1 MANPLDYTRLVIKMS
16 SKPTKDGSRKVPILH
31 PNGKKVGEVALSQ
44 RPFPDKILRRARFPE
59 FFRKF
64 FVFFP
69 NFALKFEVKILDS
82 EGKLLL
88 RMEKPF
94 SFKKFI
100 LSIYDQA
107 GRKLGVL
114 EKVPP
119 DTSID
124 EVSKKSEYHL
134 FDYKGKLVGIFRGD
148 WGAWNMQILDSNQK
162 AVGKLSKSY
171 TDVNKVIHGYTDIF
185 AAEIYEFADD
195 VKFRVLIMGV
205 ASAMDIIAKE

>member
-1 MANPLDYTRLVIKMS
+1 MANPLDYTRLIIKMI
-16 SKPTKDGSRKVPILH
+16 SKTSKDGSCKMPILH
-31 PNGKKVGEVALSQ
+31 PNGKKIGEVALSQ
-44 RPFPDKILRRARFPE
+44 RPFPDNFLRRAGFPE

-69 NFALKFEVKILDS
+69 YFALKFEVKILDS
-82 EGKLLL
+82 EGNLLL
-88 RMEKPF
+88 RMEKHF
-94 SFKKFI
+94 SFREFI
-100 LSIYDQA
+100 ISIYDHA
-107 GRKLGVL
+107 GRKLGIL

-134 FDYKGKLVGIFRGD
+134 FDYKGKLIGIFRGD
-148 WGAWNMQILDSNQK
+148 WAAWNMQVLDSNQK

-185 AAEIYEFADD
+185 AAEIYEFSKD

-205 ASAMDIIAKE
+205 ASAMDVIARE